1 MQQTGIGKT
10 VSALKK
16 KYGDSDIGAVSRD
29 LVVKWKQMV
38 AREEEERENEEA
50 ENGGDEVVLET
61 KVIQMFPKISQSR
74 RRPLLGPSPG

>member
-1 MQQTGIGKT
+1 MRPQLQQTGIGKT

-50 ENGGDEVVLET
+50 ETGGDEVVLQKAPSELHP
-61 KVIQMFPKISQSR
+61 KVR
-74 RRPLLGPSPG
+74 NHGEGPY